1 MNEVTDFET
10 YLIISNE
17 KFEINLLDVKNFK
30 NLYKNKFRY
39 QTYLEKIDLNLLSE
53 FIENNIF
60 RIEKVAGNFVNNINV
75 IVENNSIL
83 NFNLGVKKKNYSGKI
98 TNIFLEKTLSEI
110 KDLFQESYNQYKL
123 MHMIINKYTID
134 GIGYSFLEDKIN
146 TDEIFLE
153 IKLIAISNLFVFE
166 IERILKRYQIQV
178 NNYQDKTYIKDFYN
192 DEKIDISLKAH
203 KLLSGLNRNE
213 VRIISKTSEK
223 LGFFEKFFQLFR

>member
-30 NLYKNKFRY
+30 NLYKNEFRY
-39 QTYLEKIDLNLLSE
+39 QIYLEKIDLNLLSE

-83 NFNLGVKKKNYSGKI
+83 NFNLGIKKKNYSGKI
-98 TNIFLEKTLSEI
+98 TNLFLEKTLSEI

-192 DEKIDISLKAH
+192 DEKIDISHKAH

>member
-1 MNEVTDFET
+1 
-10 YLIISNE
+10 
-17 KFEINLLDVKNFK
+17 
-30 NLYKNKFRY
+30 
-39 QTYLEKIDLNLLSE
+39 
-53 FIENNIF
+53 
-60 RIEKVAGNFVNNINV
+60 
-75 IVENNSIL
+75 
-83 NFNLGVKKKNYSGKI
+83 
-98 TNIFLEKTLSEI
+98 
-110 KDLFQESYNQYKL
+110 

-192 DEKIDISLKAH
+192 DEKIDISHKAH

>member
-30 NLYKNKFRY
+30 NLYKNEFRY
-39 QTYLEKIDLNLLSE
+39 QIYLEKIDLNLLSE

-83 NFNLGVKKKNYSGKI
+83 NFNLGIKKKNYSGKI
-98 TNIFLEKTLSEI
+98 TNLFLEKTLSEI

-192 DEKIDISLKAH
+192 DEKIDISHKAH

-223 LGFFEKFFQLFR
+223 LGFFEKFFQLFS

>member
-30 NLYKNKFRY
+30 NLYKNEFRY
-39 QTYLEKIDLNLLSE
+39 QIYLEKIDLNLLSE

-75 IVENNSIL
+75 IIENNSIL
-83 NFNLGVKKKNYSGKI
+83 NFNLGIKKKNYSGKI
-98 TNIFLEKTLSEI
+98 TNLFLEKTLSEI

-192 DEKIDISLKAH
+192 DEKIDISHKAH